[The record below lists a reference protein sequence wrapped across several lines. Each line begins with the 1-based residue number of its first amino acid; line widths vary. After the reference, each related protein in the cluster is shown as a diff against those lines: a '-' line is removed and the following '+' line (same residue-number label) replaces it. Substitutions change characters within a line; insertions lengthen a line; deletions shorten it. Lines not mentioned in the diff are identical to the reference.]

1 MTAAYM
7 QILIH
12 AVNDSL
18 FPDADPSSITWI
30 RPPPKIVAVQ
40 CLLYASLSTSL
51 FAAFL
56 AMLGKQW
63 ISRYLR
69 NRGGSAVDKSRD
81 RQRKLDGL
89 ESWHFF
95 LVIEGLPVMLQF
107 ALLLLGC
114 ALSRYLWTISPTVAG
129 FPIAFTLLG
138 VASYTFFTLAGTSS
152 YNCPYQTPL
161 SIFIRVSIK
170 FIAQSNSAFAR
181 LLRTFMTSLSTIH
194 SHCIKNLRGILMYLR
209 SAARGAVRGFGHT
222 AVPPQEAP
230 EIPLAVVATPAQI
243 WEEFPIDWESCK
255 ADTRCIAW
263 LLYSTTDIDV
273 IYSTVRFAADT
284 IWYPEIAGALS
295 PHILSNLLFDCF
307 VGRQVV
313 PDMLENASAI
323 GMALASVLS
332 VQLSVEPKN
341 EDLQE
346 LCRRIYGKI
355 ARIPSAEP
363 ALGLVMTVLQSLTV
377 IKYPD
382 VEGSVGQRVLET
394 PQGHLATSCKLW
406 LSRVILQIVWRWSL
420 LPIDIFS
427 GFPVE
432 PLCRRLLGDGD
443 QVLTV
448 LMTNCT
454 LTMAICLGLNVDMR
468 SLYAPSDTY
477 VLCPVCHGVY

>member
-7 QILIH
+7 QVLIH
-12 AVNDSL
+12 AVNGSL
-18 FPDADPSSITWI
+18 FPNADPSAITWT

-69 NRGGSAVDKSRD
+69 NRGGSAADKSRD

-114 ALSRYLWTISPTVAG
+114 ALSQYLWTISPTVAG
-129 FPIAFTLLG
+129 FLIAFTLLG
-138 VASYTFFTLAGTSS
+138 VAFYTFFTLAGTSS

-181 LLRTFMTSLSTIH
+181 PLRTFMTSLSTIH
-194 SHCIKNLRGILMYLR
+194 SYCIKNLRGILIYLR
-209 SAARGAVRGFGHT
+209 SAARGAVRGFSHT

-230 EIPLAVVATPAQI
+230 EIPLAVVATPVQI
-243 WEEFPIDWESCK
+243 WEEVRVDWDSCQ
-255 ADTRCIAW
+255 ADIRCIAW
-263 LLYSTTDIDV
+263 LLHSTTDIDV

-307 VGRQVV
+307 VGGQVV

-332 VQLSVEPKN
+332 VQLNVEPENK
-341 EDLQE
+341 DLKE
-346 LCRRIYGKI
+346 LRRHIFSKTIGI
-355 ARIPSAEP
+355 SSSTP
-363 ALGLVMTVLQSLTV
+363 ALALVITVLQSVTA
-377 IKYPD
+377 ITSPD
-382 VEGSVGQRVLET
+382 LEGSVGQRVLET
-394 PQGHLATSCKLW
+394 PHGQLSTSCKLW
-406 LSRVILQIVWRWSL
+406 LSRVILQIVWGWSRDEVA
-420 LPIDIFS
+420 PS
-427 GFPVE
+427 FPVE
-432 PLCRRLLGDGD
+432 RLCKRLMGDGD
-443 QVLTV
+443 QVPII
-448 LMTNCT
+448 LMTNCV
-454 LTMAICLGLNVDMR
+454 LTMAICLGLNVDMG
-468 SLYAPSDTY
+468 SLYAPNDPY
-477 VLCPVCHGVY
+477 VLCPACQMFAN